1 MLDAWFEEEE
11 LTEEAY
17 LANAVRLR
25 KELDAMIPA
34 PDDAGEDVMRYLASN
49 EDARTTYDVYLNNIL
64 EHDLVNVHSSQ
75 SNQKAAVADRMI
87 LRGKVGT

>member
-1 MLDAWFEEEE
+1 
-11 LTEEAY
+11 
-17 LANAVRLR
+17 
-25 KELDAMIPA
+25 
-34 PDDAGEDVMRYLASN
+34 MRYLASN